1 MALARVPEGASVPEI
16 ELTRMRRRHLR
27 RVLAIEGRVYPR
39 PWSASLFLSELA
51 QRSSR
56 TYLVARHEGDVIGYA
71 GMMFTGLEAHI
82 TNIAV
87 DPDFHGRKV
96 GSRLMMR
103 LVTEAIARGAK
114 TLSLEVRVSNLPAQ
128 SMYGKFGFSVV
139 GVREGYYIETKEDAL
154 VMVVDDSTTN
164 EYRLRLETL
173 RDEIDEATGGATG
186 GSRRIG
192 RPRSGEGRD
201 G

>member
-1 MALARVPEGASVPEI
+1 MALARVPGAGVPDI
-16 ELTRMRRRHLR
+16 ELTKMRRRHVR
-27 RVLAIEGRVYPR
+27 RVLAIEARVYPR

-51 QRSSR
+51 QKSSR
-56 TYLVARHEGDVIGYA
+56 TYLVARHEGEVIGYA

-96 GSRLMMR
+96 GSRLMLR

-114 TLSLEVRVSNLPAQ
+114 TLSLEVRVSNVPAQ
-128 SMYGKFGFSVV
+128 SMYGKFGFSVA
-139 GVREGYYIETKEDAL
+139 GVRKGYYIETKEDAL
-154 VMVVDDSTTN
+154 VMVVDDATTN
-164 EYRLRLETL
+164 EYRLRLQTL
-173 RDEIDEATGGATG
+173 RDEIDAMTG
-186 GSRRIG
+186 
-192 RPRSGEGRD
+192 GRD

>member
-1 MALARVPEGASVPEI
+1 MALARLPEGASIPDI
-16 ELTRMRRRHLR
+16 ELTKMRRRHLR
-27 RVLAIEGRVYPR
+27 RVLAIEARVYPR

-56 TYLVARHEGDVIGYA
+56 TYLVARHEGEVIGYA

-87 DPDFHGRKV
+87 DPDFHARKV
-96 GSRLMMR
+96 GSRMMMR

-139 GVREGYYIETKEDAL
+139 GVRKGYYIETKEDAL
-154 VMVVDDSTTN
+154 VMVVEDVTTN
-164 EYRLRLETL
+164 EYRLRLEML
-173 RDEIDEATGGATG
+173 RDEL
-186 GSRRIG
+186 
-192 RPRSGEGRD
+192 D